1 MTRVS
6 FAKVPYQAAPSLRPL
21 HPLQRSLFPPTRS
34 GNYTSAC
41 DVLLDLKS
49 AALGV
54 GHLARGAT
62 KLLFVSADTLDSSQA
77 IGKAGDEPRD
87 LRWRIHNVAMKLLF
101 NGNNVLRNATNERRN
116 HAAGFLSHIRPHSI
130 IDIHRSSP
138 STSRELEYPRTADL
152 RQV

>member
-6 FAKVPYQAAPSLRPL
+6 FAKVPYQAVPSLRAL

-41 DVLLDLKS
+41 DVLLGSKS

-62 KLLFVSADTLDSSQA
+62 KLLCDSTDILDSSQA

-87 LRWRIHNVAMKLLF
+87 LRWRIHNIAMRLLF
-101 NGNNVLRNATNERRN
+101 DGYNVLRNT
-116 HAAGFLSHIRPHSI
+116 AG
-130 IDIHRSSP
+130 DAN
-138 STSRELEYPRTADL
+138 TL
-152 RQV
+152 RAFCHT